1 MNLKKAF
8 QYQRLIRCIQQEI
21 VNDAMDDEKFEVVEE
36 NHKRSELNFYFNDAN
51 KTYSDERFV

>member
-21 VNDAMDDEKFEVVEE
+21 VNDAMDDEKFEVV
-36 NHKRSELNFYFNDAN
+36 
-51 KTYSDERFV
+51 